1 MEYEVSK
8 QQRNI
13 KRNYHEFVASA
24 DYQRK
29 QRAKQR
35 TMNKRQVRSIQHG

>member
-1 MEYEVSK
+1 MSK
-8 QQRNI
+8 QQRNL
-13 KRNYHEFVASA
+13 KRNYHEFMASS

-35 TMNKRQVRSIQHG
+35 AVAKRQVRRLQHG

>member
-1 MEYEVSK
+1 MNK
-8 QQRNI
+8 QRNL

-29 QRAKQR
+29 QQAKQR
-35 TMNKRQVRSIQHG
+35 AMNKRQVRRLQHG